1 MRFELFTL
9 QMDRHDFFLW
19 LVYTD
24 KQLSSDWSR
33 KVQMY
38 VNSSGTFTAKNCNI
52 SFSVSAVSK

>member
-38 VNSSGTFTAKNCNI
+38 VNSSGTFTEKNCNI
-52 SFSVSAVSK
+52 SFYS